1 MARTVNITTLIDGSK
16 LGSFQIRF
24 FVLCGLCLLM
34 DGFDIQAVGY
44 VAPAIIQDWHIPSYV
59 LGSVFAAGNFGVLIG
74 SLAFTMVAD
83 KIGRRPVLIT
93 ATLAFSLLTLLT
105 ARAASPDQLLMC
117 RLAAGLALGCIMP
130 NVVALVGEYSPSR
143 IKVKMMS
150 YVMIGFV
157 SGAAFGGFISAWLIP
172 RFGWK
177 SVFYFGGIVP
187 IGIALLMYFFL
198 PESLHFM
205 VLRCKNEREVANS
218 VRRIAPDIE
227 HTTEVRYVTGEEERR
242 GVPVLHLFR
251 ERRTLSTVLLW
262 LISFMN
268 LLDIYSLANWL
279 PTVVRDAGYSV
290 SNAVL
295 VGTMV
300 QVAGIVAVFV
310 FASLAARF
318 GLFAVLTGGFLL
330 ACLHIALIGPAT
342 VSLIMLFLVVF
353 LAGLGIQGGQIGVNA
368 LAATYYPTYMR
379 STGIGWALGVGRI
392 GAIIGPFVGGQ
403 LLRLHWTDTQLFF
416 SAAVPALISSIG
428 MLCLWRAMTPEI
440 RIPSA
445 DPVTSV
451 SGTGR

>member
-1 MARTVNITTLIDGSK
+1 MSNTLNISSIIDSSK
-16 LGSFQIRF
+16 LGGFQVRF

-44 VAPAIIQDWHIPSYV
+44 VAPAIIQDWHIPNSV

-74 SLAFTMVAD
+74 SLVFTIVAD
-83 KIGRRPVLIT
+83 KIGRRPVLIS

-105 ARAASPDQLLMC
+105 ARAASPAQLLMY

-130 NVVALVGEYSPSR
+130 NIVALVGEYSPSR

-157 SGAAFGGFISAWLIP
+157 SGAAFGGFVSAWLIP

-187 IGIALLMYFFL
+187 IGIAVLMFFLL

-205 VLRCKNEREVANS
+205 VLRRKSEDRVMYS
-218 VRRIAPDIE
+218 LRMIAPDLE
-227 HTTEVRYVTGEEERR
+227 LTKGLRYVTGEQERR
-242 GVPVLHLFR
+242 GVPVVHLFR
-251 ERRTLSTVLLW
+251 DGRTLSTLLLW
-262 LISFMN
+262 VVSFMN
-268 LLDIYSLANWL
+268 LLDIYFLANWL
-279 PTVVRDAGYSV
+279 PTVVRDAGYSI

-300 QVAGIVAVFV
+300 QVAGIVAVFM
-310 FASLAARF
+310 LAALVGRL

-330 ACLHIALIGPAT
+330 ACVHIALIGPAT

-353 LAGLGIQGGQIGVNA
+353 LAGLGIQGGQTGLNA

-379 STGIGWALGVGRI
+379 STGIGWVLGVGRM

-403 LLRLHWTDTQLFF
+403 LLRLQWTGTQLFF

-440 RIPSA
+440 QIPSA
-445 DPVTSV
+445 DPITSL
-451 SGTGR
+451 SGVDR